1 MDENENKELNNEV
14 ENNMQ
19 QENLEN
25 NEVEVE
31 NINNREVDEEIP
43 TENVENSSAEATSEG
58 EEEPKK
64 EKKSLLPILSVILI
78 AVVILAVAVLAI
90 LAVTSPKNTFFRVVN
105 SSMSGVS
112 KNIAKLD
119 KSVWSK
125 IYKIDTSS
133 KLTLDADI
141 SGTMETE
148 NDLMKEWI
156 KGFESFSLT
165 AHEDIDIA
173 NDYGNTTAKFMVN
186 GEDFLNGKLL
196 RNKNLVSVNLD
207 NVTEG
212 FVTVDNDNLPDLW
225 NKIGYNGPEVLDNSS
240 NLLKNISFSKKD
252 MNDLEEMFRRFAVGF
267 SKAFDDE
274 DFYYGKGTVEYD
286 EGTIECKTMDMIVN
300 AKDFNQGIVN
310 GLEEISK
317 KSEYLDPL
325 YKAINTSNILSGYEP
340 RLREEFDVSFEEML
354 QRIRDIDT
362 STDDT
367 TGFIVRIYYKGNT
380 IIKVDMLSQDY
391 NTKVLS
397 FIAINNKDTAYYKA
411 TSGMTVY
418 EDKVT
423 TIDKVT
429 THDITVN
436 YLDYETDEIMEGY
449 GSEIIIKIDDTNK
462 NEGVINLIEKVRLAS
477 NLDGVE
483 DVDIKNIEPTVVRD
497 YTIKF
502 NTSGNDNNLDVV
514 LKDGDTSYSSTFNVK
529 AVVKE
534 KAQFD
539 NIELKED
546 ETFDVTKKTDEEII
560 AKKDKIIENWNN
572 NIASDKTKLD
582 QFEVA
587 IGLYLNSFIPDSY
600 MGY

>member
-1 MDENENKELNNEV
+1 MDENKELNNDG
-14 ENNMQ
+14 
-19 QENLEN
+19 EN
-25 NEVEVE
+25 NEVEVNNVNNDEIKEGIPVE
-31 NINNREVDEEIP
+31 NEGSRVDEIEA
-43 TENVENSSAEATSEG
+43 NSATDSVTDG
-58 EEEPKK
+58 EEGPKK
-64 EKKSLLPILSVILI
+64 ERKSLVPILTIILI

-90 LAVTSPKNTFFRVVN
+90 LAIISPKNTFFRVVN
-105 SSMSGVS
+105 SSMSGIS
-112 KNIAKLD
+112 KNIAKVD

-141 SGTMETE
+141 TGVMESE

-156 KGFESFSLT
+156 KGFESFELT

-173 NDYGNTTAKFMVN
+173 NDYGNTTAKFILN
-186 GEDFLNGKLL
+186 GEDFLNAKLL
-196 RNKNLVSVNLD
+196 RNKNLISVNLD

-252 MNDLEEMFRRFAVGF
+252 MNDLKDMLRRFAVGF

-274 DFYYGKGTVEYD
+274 DFYYGKGAVEYD

-362 STDDT
+362 STDN
-367 TGFIVRIYYKGNT
+367 TGFIVRIYYKGNN

-391 NTKVLS
+391 NTKILS
-397 FIAINNKDTAYYKA
+397 FVTINNKDSAYYKLS
-411 TSGMTVY
+411 SGMTVY

-436 YLDYETDEIMEGY
+436 YVDYETDEIIEGY

-483 DVDIKNIEPTVVRD
+483 DIDIKSIEPTVVRD

-502 NTSGNDNNLDVV
+502 NTSRNDNNLDVV

-539 NIELKED
+539 NIELKEE
-546 ETFDVTKKTDEEII
+546 ETFDVTKRTEEEIV
-560 AKKDKIIENWNN
+560 AKKDKIVENWNN
-572 NIASDKTKLD
+572 NIASDKTKVD

-587 IGLYLNSFIPDSY
+587 IGLYLNNFIPDSY